1 MENEKNKNNEQYTIA
16 EIGMVIL
23 FFTILGAGFIGWTY
37 SKPIIGAKM
46 GLAFGIMYGI
56 KILFCGRKSKE

>member
-23 FFTILGAGFIGWTY
+23 FFTILGAGFIGF
-37 SKPIIGAKM
+37 IGAKM
-46 GLAFGIMYGI
+46 GLAFGIMYGT
-56 KILFCGRKSKE
+56 KMLFCGRKSKE